1 MNTLRRLPRGPGAG
15 HGPRHGQSGIAILEA
30 TVAMAILAIAMLAM
44 TTTSVTVFRMKE
56 SDRVR
61 REATVG
67 LQSLVEDIR
76 GVSDAAVNAPNGWAR
91 EVVTTYAPG
100 GRLGDSFGFGGL
112 EPWPGEDDVYS
123 VTIITDETQTDQELG
138 VELGMPR
145 DLDND
150 LAVTRT
156 NVTNTARMLPVIV
169 RARWVG
175 RTGNRE
181 LQTAFYL
188 LGY

>member
-1 MNTLRRLPRGPGAG
+1 MHTLRRTSRGPSSPCGVARG
-15 HGPRHGQSGIAILEA
+15 RSGIAILEA

-44 TTTSVTVFRMKE
+44 TTTSVTVFRMKD

-61 REATVG
+61 RQATVG
-67 LQSLVEDIR
+67 LQSLVEEIR
-76 GVSDAAVNAPNGWAR
+76 SVSHAAIDDPDGWAR
-91 EVVTTYAPG
+91 TVADAYAPG
-100 GRLGDSFGFGGL
+100 GTLGNEFGFGSL
-112 EPWPGEDDVYS
+112 DPWPGEPS
-123 VTIITDETQTDQELG
+123 VFTVTVVTDETLTDQELG

-150 LAVTRT
+150 LIVD
-156 NVTNTARMLPVIV
+156 NTDVRGAARMLPVIV

-181 LQTAFYL
+181 LQQAFYI

>member
-1 MNTLRRLPRGPGAG
+1 
-15 HGPRHGQSGIAILEA
+15 
-30 TVAMAILAIAMLAM
+30 MAILAIAMLAM
-44 TTTSVTVFRMKE
+44 TTTSVTVFKMKD

-67 LQSLVEDIR
+67 LQSLVEDVHA
-76 GVSDAAVNAPNGWAR
+76 VSNAAVDSGNGWAR
-91 EVVTTYAPG
+91 EIAEAYAPG
-100 GRLGDSFGFGGL
+100 GRIGDTFDFGGL
-112 EPWPGEDDVYS
+112 QPWPTQGS
-123 VTIITDETQTDQELG
+123 VFTVTVVTDETMTDQELG
-138 VELGMPR
+138 IELGMPR

-150 LAVTRT
+150 LVVDNTDVTG
-156 NVTNTARMLPVIV
+156 TARMLPVIV

-181 LQTAFYL
+181 LVQAFYI